1 MMGNVPIGVSAVV
14 LIVSVV
20 GSGAP
25 ALGVTVEGWNMQAA
39 PAGKPLQDKVTGALN
54 TPSAVTWKLMGSE
67 VLETFTTTPAGAGAL
82 RSQSITCRASETLR
96 LVGGVSW
103 PSPRSEEH
111 TSELQSHSEL
121 VCRLLLEKKKHRAKH
136 RTGTAPNQ

>member
-67 VLETFTTTPAGAGAL
+67 VFETFTTTPAGAGA
-82 RSQSITCRASETLR
+82 
-96 LVGGVSW
+96 
-103 PSPRSEEH
+103 P
-111 TSELQSHSEL
+111 
-121 VCRLLLEKKKHRAKH
+121 RAKSIQCKANGKITLF
-136 RTGTAPNQ
+136 RGV